1 MPDLEVKHFFV
12 CLYYFCETV
21 GEEGGHAP
29 DGFTLLVI
37 EGDGAGFFGKGVVLS
52 PVDTVKGKILLLVH
66 RHGQRMIGRS
76 FLHQTFKGDWEDS
89 GHLVMI
95 GLDGLP
101 ILN

>member
-37 EGDGAGFFGKGVVLS
+37 EGDGAGFFGKE
-52 PVDTVKGKILLLVH
+52 
-66 RHGQRMIGRS
+66 IGRA
-76 FLHQTFKGDWEDS
+76 H
-89 GHLVMI
+89 V
-95 GLDGLP
+95 
-101 ILN
+101 

>member
-52 PVDTVKGKILLLVH
+52 PVNTVKGKILLLVH
-66 RHGQRMIGRS
+66 RQGQRMIGGS